1 MMINPKYDNKNARRL
16 PTELLGSAILP
27 ASDSGVMEGSFFRNC
42 FNFLHFFYKSM
53 IWNIPKYSFDVSKC

>member
-1 MMINPKYDNKNARRL
+1 MLNHQNDSNKNARRL

-53 IWNIPKYSFDVSKC
+53 IWNIPKYSFEVSR